1 MSRILITGASGM
13 IGRAL
18 VANLAADG
26 MHEVIATD
34 LAPADDLPAGVAF
47 HRLDVTGEDPARV
60 LTEIRPEVVVHLA
73 SIVTPAPGMGPWPRE
88 QRVPGAAWAAPG
100 RRSGPPRTRR
110 LELP

>member
-18 VANLAADG
+18 VASLAENAEHD
-26 MHEVIATD
+26 VITTD

-60 LTEIRPEVVVHLA
+60 LADTRPDL
-73 SIVTPAPGMGPWPRE
+73 
-88 QRVPGAAWAAPG
+88 
-100 RRSGPPRTRR
+100 R
-110 LELP
+110 LEREYLSRNCHRKNYQKHPELSKRP